1 MADPDAGER
10 ESLVVPKLT
19 DFVLNVACP
28 ILEIEKDV
36 LYSALYRSSSQEYLS
51 QFALESSRKVI
62 VVQKSEEEVSV
73 SLEVEHKGPSYAIL
87 AFIKREGQGVLE
99 EKSLGGQIQIVNLSY
114 ISPDSTPFELLH
126 TYMQNSFMPL
136 FTTYK
141 ASTSA
146 EEESKMD
153 SKIGLQTVQ
162 KKISETMLALMQ
174 YQQDVEIPEVVLY
187 IDPYVKEKFTKS
199 KVTNSKVT
207 IELFDDRLQDKE
219 YLSALTGC
227 VDKWIHEI
235 RKVTRLSTREHLAPT
250 ILHEVN
256 FWECLTRALT
266 HIDSQLKLP
275 EVTITLDILKQAK
288 RIHTMMSF
296 HTDTG
301 LDHALQMCQT
311 SNILM
316 KDFPANKLFS
326 SDSIEGTSDSITGIF
341 SHMKKLKHNDSYP
354 LIKAQQI
361 IDLVSKDMSN
371 QLLKLLHKERLMS
384 LDWEDFDRIMKST
397 LNVFNNWET
406 QYKQFK
412 DIVRLQ
418 AKRKGGVERVLPK
431 KDFEH
436 TALNNRIV
444 ELQTFKSSHER
455 LKEVIT
461 SVFSEERQQGE
472 IMALREINLAYA
484 HFTTFDILDLSKEGQ
499 EMWEMAKKQYEQ
511 KIDRVESQI
520 TTKLRDRLGI
530 AKSANEMFR
539 VFAKFNALFIRPRIK
554 VAIQEYQTQLIA
566 QVKNDIQLLQEKY
579 KKHYNNT
586 EAALV
591 SKVRDFPSV
600 SGAIIWARQIERKLK
615 IYMERVEAV
624 LGKDWKQHPDGKK
637 LNEIG
642 EAFAKKLDT
651 KETVE
656 KWIEEMLAYCG
667 TFDFSDKI
675 FLVVSRRDQQ
685 GKEYWEL
692 TVNFDEQVITL
703 FKEVRAL
710 TWLKFKGLISMKIK
724 ADDIKTYYPYA
735 TSLQEALRTYQQ
747 TCAKI
752 DFRIEKLLAE
762 SKSEIHKIFI
772 EGTNLMWNSEARLDA
787 YVKKLMEK
795 VIRFEEKVIEVLEKH
810 ETIQKEIESLQLCP
824 VTKDN
829 FTEHMSKIQKI
840 IDDLSLND
848 FSNLEIWV
856 ESLDKIIEDVLKKR
870 LAELIK
876 HWLKEFQQWDE
887 AQKDAVYIN
896 CNTVHEIKLK
906 DQILFLDPPLE
917 EARAFWT
924 TLFHRQLFTICG
936 QNRIEA
942 TQYDVLKQYTK
953 RDYTNLLADIMND
966 IVQAYKVLDE
976 VLGQCEGYVKTWL
989 GYQALWDTQASDVYN
1004 ELGENIELWQQLLE
1018 EIKQNRITFDNSETE
1033 IHFGAV
1039 VIDYKAVQAK
1049 VNHKY
1054 DQWHKDILNKFGSK
1068 LGDTM
1073 RGFNLSINNARMNLE
1088 KQNLESSSSDV
1099 TVFVTE
1105 IQELKKNLESWDGE
1119 MNKYRT
1125 AQRLLERQ
1133 RFHFPTDWLWID
1145 QLEGDW
1151 SSFRQI
1157 LTRKSQTMESEI
1169 PVLQAKI
1176 KTEEKVLI
1184 DKIKEIEESWKTQK
1198 PCSGD
1203 QSPQQAL
1210 EALSSI
1216 EAKVKKAAD
1225 QYSNICKAKEVLDMD
1240 LSDPERLLPLT
1251 EEIQGLKEVWA
1262 ELGKVWTGIDALR
1275 DTPWSAIVTK
1285 KIKDVIDKSVEQM
1298 NALPNRLR
1306 NYEAFDTMKTKL
1318 SRLSKSNRMIADL
1331 KSEAL
1336 KERHWK
1342 QLNTRLK
1349 LKKGGINEMTL
1360 GNIWDADPLKHE
1372 KFINEVMGQAAGE
1385 LALEE
1390 FLRGVKEYW
1399 QGYLLDL
1406 VNYQNKCRLI
1416 RGWDDLFQ
1424 KLDEHIN
1431 SLTSMK
1437 MSPHYKVFEEE
1448 VGPWDEKLQKIRVV
1462 FDIWIDVQRR
1472 WVYLEGIFFGS
1483 ADIKQQL
1490 PSEFSKFKS
1499 IDSEF
1504 TSLMRKVS
1512 SKPQILEVLSLQGIQ
1527 KTLER
1532 LSELLAKIQKAL
1544 GDYLETQRQA
1554 FARFYFVGDED
1565 LLEIIGNSK
1574 DVTNVQR
1581 HFSKM
1586 FAGICS
1592 LATSEPDCMIA
1603 MISREDERVE
1613 FPRPVKISEDSA
1625 IHAWLTKVEVQMRES
1640 LASNLEH
1647 CVKQIESNESFLDCA
1662 NAFPAQITV
1671 LGSQVDWSHRIE
1683 THVPT
1688 RTLQQVE
1695 EHVVNMLFLLAES
1708 VLKNLPSQTRKK
1720 FEQLITDLVHQ
1731 RDVTRYLMNKKIDN
1745 VKDFEWLI
1753 HMRFYWHP
1761 KEADPMKKLNIEM
1774 SNAHFYY
1781 GFEYLGVGD
1790 KLVQTPLTDRCYLT
1804 LTQAL
1809 HMRLGGNPF
1818 GPAGTGKTESVKALG
1833 CQLGTF
1839 VLVFNCDETFDFQAM
1854 GRIFVGLCQV
1864 GAWGCF
1870 DEFNR
1875 LEERM
1880 LSAVSQQILVIQSG
1894 LMDHHTKIEILG
1906 KEVKL
1911 KSEVGI
1917 FVTMNPGYAGRS
1929 NLPDN
1934 LKQLFRAIAMVKPDK
1949 ELIAQVMLYSQG
1961 FKTAERLSGKIV
1973 SLFDLCNDQLSN
1985 QPHYDFGL
1993 RALKSVLVTAGNIKR
2008 AEVQEDRSLD
2018 DWEQNILLRSV
2029 CDTVVPKLIAE
2040 DVPLLSSL
2048 LSGVIPGA
2056 DIIKIGEEV
2065 LRETMKNLCKKHN
2078 LLPENAFIE
2087 KVLQLNQILRIHHGV
2102 MMVGPSGSGKSAAW
2116 RLLLESLSVIDGKK
2130 GEDYIID
2137 PKAITKDE
2145 LYGRLD
2151 STTLEWTDGV
2161 FTHVLRKILDNVRG
2175 ESNKRH
2181 WIIFDGD
2188 VDPEW
2193 AENLNSVLDDNK
2205 LLTLPNGERLL
2216 IPPNVKIMFE
2226 VETLKHATL
2235 ATVSRCGMV
2244 WFSAETVNKD
2254 MVYYHYL
2261 SRLQQESFDELIADE
2276 EKVTPQTPIRKD
2288 CVSAIKKYFN
2298 GEDCFVSR
2306 MINYVELRPHIMD
2319 FTRIRVLEAMFAL
2332 VRKGISNVLD
2342 YNEGHPDFPLSNSQ
2356 LEDYMIKWLC
2366 LSLMWGVGGSLNLR
2380 EREKFSNYIM
2390 EQSDS
2395 NMPPASGTP
2404 LLDYEVRIEDQQW
2417 HLWKKKVPN
2426 IEIETHRVVDA
2437 DVVITTIDTLRHQEV
2452 LCSWLSEHR
2461 PFLLCGPPGS
2471 GKTMT
2476 LMATLKALPDFE
2488 MIFVNFSSSTTPHL
2502 ILKTFDHYCEY
2513 SRTPNGIV
2521 LRPHQPNKWLVVFCD
2536 EINLPDEDKYGTQS
2550 IITFLRQMTEQN
2562 GFWRPQDKQW
2572 VTLER
2577 MQFVG
2582 ACNPPT
2588 DAGRHPLSHRFLR
2601 HTPLIFVDFPGR
2613 ESLLQIFGTF
2623 NRAMLKRVPSLRSH
2637 AGPLTEAMVE
2647 FYMRSQE
2654 TFTADIQPH
2663 YIYSPRELTRWKYAM
2678 FEALEPIDSVED
2690 LVRLF
2695 VHEGLR
2701 LFQDR
2706 MVLPKEKEWCDKHLD
2721 EVAIQFFPQVRQ
2733 ECLTRPML
2741 FSSYLT
2747 KNYIS
2752 VEREELR
2759 KHILARL
2766 KTFYEEELD
2775 VPLVVFDSVLDHLC
2789 RIDRVLRQPLGH
2801 LLLVGASGTGKTTLS
2816 RFVSWMNNLSVF
2828 QIKAGRNYSVEDF
2841 DDDLRGVMKRAG
2853 CKGERICFIF
2863 DESNVL
2869 GVAFLERMNAL
2880 LASGEVPGLFDGE
2893 EYMSLMNQCKE
2904 AAQREGKIMDTEEEL
2919 YRNFI
2924 YNVQRNLHV
2933 VFTMNPANPD
2943 FTNRTAS
2950 SPALFNRCVID
2961 WFGNWPEEALYQVAN
2976 EFTHNMDLLPNSF
2989 THAAQ
2994 QEDPDQ
3000 RHEAIVNAI
3009 VNIHNSVVNTNAK
3022 LAKSAKKYNFIT
3034 PRDFLDFIKHF
3045 VNLYAEKKSELE
3057 EQQLHLNIGLDKIR
3071 DTGEEVRKL
3080 QDSLAEK
3087 SKELAAKEKLAN
3099 EKLVLMVNE
3108 QQQAEQKRES
3118 SLGMTKVLESKEKE
3132 IRERQEQVNKE
3143 LSEVEP
3149 LLREAEDAVKG
3160 IQKKFLD
3167 ELRMMAS
3174 PPQLVKL
3181 TLEAVMCLV
3190 TNSSKTC
3197 DWAEIKT
3204 GMRKEDFIPSII
3216 NFNTDNLNPTV
3227 SARVEKNYL
3236 QNKDWDLAKIDR
3248 ASRAAGPLAK
3258 WVDSQ
3263 VKYAHI
3269 LEKVDPLRNEVKDLE
3284 KEGDELKKTYNNL
3297 IHTIQELE
3305 RNIEKYKVDYAAL
3318 ISEVQRI
3325 KSEMQVVQDKVARSK
3340 ALILNLGS
3348 ERERWESTS
3357 LAFQAQMSTMIG
3369 DVLLSGA
3376 FLAYIGFFDH
3386 YFRHSLMVNWK
3397 DFVEAQGVKFR
3408 ADMSLVEF
3416 LSKPSER
3423 LNWKAHYLPDDD
3435 LCIENAIIL
3444 QRFNRYPLVIDP
3456 SGQAIEFLV
3465 AHYADRKIIKISFAD
3480 DAFMKNLES
3489 ALRFGCPILVE
3500 DVEKIDPVLNSVLN
3514 KEIYKT
3520 GGRVLIRVGD
3530 LEIDFSQNFN
3540 MFMVTRDSN
3549 ANFTPDLC
3557 SRVTFVNFT
3566 VTMSSLQNQC
3576 LNIFLRN
3583 ERPDVDQK
3591 RTDLLKLQGE
3601 FKVRIRELEEKLL
3614 QALNDVRGNI
3624 LDDDHVMSTLENLK
3638 REAEIVSKESA
3649 QTDSV
3654 MYEVIQVSNQY
3665 LNLAVQSSRCYFA
3678 MESLSTIHF
3687 LYHFSL
3693 NFFMNMIFDVLNKE
3707 PELKQISKSDHEFRL
3722 KLITQKL
3729 FVKVYRNVSRGLLE
3743 SDKTVFA
3750 LRLLKIRLGTSCE
3763 TELELL
3769 LRGSSAISE
3778 SSSQSYLDGRITGRQ
3793 AKEVQSI
3800 AQTEIFADLP
3810 RHLVQYKSK
3819 WLAFM
3824 DDPAP
3829 EESIPEGWAKLN
3841 QRYDQYHSQ
3850 IAQLVVDMK
3859 LLMLLRPDRFV
3870 LKANKLITFI
3880 MGEEFLASNVVDL
3893 AKVVLEES
3901 SPKSPLLLCSAPG
3914 YNPSQKVDKLV
3925 KDLGKRCTSVAIG
3938 SAEGFEI
3945 AEKAINIASK
3955 SGTWV
3960 LLKNVH
3966 LAPSWL
3972 VELEKK
3978 IHRLQPNENFRLF
3991 LTMEIHPKVPSTL
4004 VRISNTFVF
4013 EPPAGIK
4020 ASMIRSFKT
4029 VLSQERTDRAPTERA
4044 RLHFILSWFHAVLGE
4059 RLRYTPIGWT
4069 KIYEFGEADQRC
4081 TLDSIDQW
4089 IDSVSKG
4096 MTNLPPEKIPWDAIR
4111 ATISNSLYGGRVDNE
4126 YDDKIL
4132 SSFVNDLFREEVF
4145 SSSFKLVGGK
4155 SNMMMP
4161 DARNYEQFLN
4171 WVHELPSVEDPQWA
4185 GLPSNVE
4192 KLLKSMDANNVLARL
4207 VKVTGTAD
4215 EELAYSEKGQEE
4227 SKSAWLVSL
4236 NQRVATLIDML
4247 PGELPLLN
4255 RTAHSITNPLFRFL
4269 EREMQIAGKLLKIVR
4284 SDLIQLREMTSGN
4297 TKFTNPIRQIAQD
4310 LHTDQIP
4317 KSWKLYPI
4325 APVSVVD
4332 WLLDFK
4338 SRLQQLATFTEENSK
4353 SPGNFGKKGLWLGGF
4368 FFPEAFMTAT
4378 RQSTSQRHKW
4388 SLDELTLE
4396 IKNGTHAGDD
4406 VFVLTGMRIE
4416 SAIWNNEY
4424 IEQTDELSFELPTC
4438 TIRWVK
4444 GEVQGSNLVKLPV
4457 YLSNLRNKLL
4467 FSVKIP
4473 GGSLSP
4479 NTWYQRGV
4487 AITAWNKI

>member
-1 MADPDAGER
+1 MSDLGEG
-10 ESLVVPKLT
+10 ETLILGKLT
-19 DFVLNVACP
+19 EFILSVSCP
-28 ILEIEKDV
+28 ILDIEKDL
-36 LYSALYRSSSQEYLS
+36 LYTALYRGSSQEYLNM
-51 QFALESSRKVI
+51 FATESSRKVLVI
-62 VVQKSEEEVSV
+62 QKSEEEILV
-73 SLEVEHKGPSYAIL
+73 SLEVEHKGPTYAIL
-87 AFIKREGQGVLE
+87 AFIKREGQGSLE
-99 EKSLGGQIQIVNLSY
+99 EKQLGAQLQIVNLSY
-114 ISPDSTPFELLH
+114 ISPDSTPFELMH
-126 TYMQNSFMPL
+126 TYLQNSFLPL
-136 FTTYK
+136 FNTYK
-141 ASTSA
+141 GQNLAS
-146 EEESKMD
+146 EEDSKMD
-153 SKIGLQTVQ
+153 SKLGLTTVQ

-174 YQQDVEIPEVVLY
+174 YQQDVEIPEVILQ
-187 IDPYVKEKFTKS
+187 IDPYVRERFTKA
-199 KVTNSKVT
+199 KLINSRLG
-207 IELFDDRLQDKE
+207 IELFDDKLQDKE
-219 YLSALTGC
+219 YLSGLTAC

-235 RKVTRLSTREHLAPT
+235 RKVTRLSTKDHLAPS

-256 FWECLTRALT
+256 FWECLTRALN
-266 HIDSQLKLP
+266 HIDNQLKLP

-296 HTDTG
+296 NTDTG
-301 LDHALQMCQT
+301 LDHALQVCQT

-316 KDFPANKLFS
+316 KDFPANRLLS
-326 SDSIEGTSDSITGIF
+326 SDSIESVSDAIIQIF
-341 SHMKKLKHNDSYP
+341 QHMKKLKHNDSYP
-354 LIKAQQI
+354 LLKAQQI
-361 IDLVSKDMSN
+361 VDLVSKDVSN
-371 QLLKLLHKERLMS
+371 QLLKILHKERLMT
-384 LDWEDFDRIMKST
+384 LDWEEFDKAMKST
-397 LNVFNNWET
+397 GGVFSVWDA
-406 QYKQFK
+406 QYKAFK
-412 DIVRLQ
+412 EIIRLQ
-418 AKRKGGVERVLPK
+418 AKRKGGIERLLPK

-436 TALNNRIV
+436 SALQNRIG
-444 ELQTFKSSHER
+444 ELHQFKSSHER
-455 LKEVIT
+455 LKEVIS
-461 SVFSEERQQGE
+461 SVFNEERQQGE

-484 HFTTFDILDLSKEGQ
+484 HFTTFDILDLSKEGSD
-499 EMWEMAKKQYEQ
+499 MWEMARKQYEQ

-520 TTKLRDRLGI
+520 TAKLRDRLGI

-539 VFAKFNALFIRPRIK
+539 VFGKFNALFIRPRIK
-554 VAIQEYQTQLIA
+554 SAIQEYQTQLIS
-566 QVKNDIQLLQEKY
+566 QVRSDIQLLQDKF
-579 KKHYNNT
+579 KKHYSNT

-591 SKVRDFPSV
+591 SKVRDFPEV
-600 SGAIIWARQIERKLK
+600 SGAIIWAKQIERKLK

-624 LGKDWKQHPDGKK
+624 LGKDWKQHPEGKK
-637 LNEIG
+637 LFEIG

-651 KETVE
+651 KEAVD
-656 KWIEEMLAYCG
+656 KWIEEMLVYCG
-667 TFDFSDKI
+667 TFDFTDKI
-675 FLVVSRRDQQ
+675 FEVVSRRDLH

-710 TWLKFKGLISMKIK
+710 NWLKFKGLIAMKIK

-752 DFRIEKLLAE
+752 DHKIEKLLAE
-762 SKSEIHKIFI
+762 NKSEIQKIFI
-772 EGTNLMWNSEARLDA
+772 EGTSLMWNSEARLDT
-787 YVKKLMEK
+787 YVKKLMDK
-795 VIRFEEKVIEVLEKH
+795 VIRFEEKVIEVLDRH
-810 ETIQKEIESLQLCP
+810 THIQNEIESLQLCS
-824 VTKDN
+824 VTKEN
-829 FTEHMSKIQKI
+829 FTEHMNKIQRI

-848 FSNLEIWV
+848 FSNLELWV
-856 ESLDKIIEDVLKKR
+856 EGLDKNIEIVLKTR
-870 LAELIK
+870 LGELIK
-876 HWLKEFQQWDE
+876 HWIREFQQWDE
-887 AQKDAVYIN
+887 LKKDAVYIN
-896 CNTVHEIKLK
+896 CNTVHEVKLK
-906 DQILFLDPPLE
+906 DQTLFLDPPLE

-924 TLFHRQLFTICG
+924 TLFHRQLHIICG
-936 QNRIEA
+936 QSRIEA

-953 RDYTNLLADIMND
+953 RDYTNLLPEIMADV
-966 IVQAYKVLDE
+966 VQAYKILDE
-976 VLGQCEGYVKTWL
+976 VLGHCEEYVKTWL

-1004 ELGENIELWQQLLE
+1004 ELGDNIEMWQQLLE

-1033 IHFGAV
+1033 IHFGAI
-1039 VIDYKAVQAK
+1039 VIDYKAVQSK

-1054 DQWHKDILNKFGSK
+1054 DQWHRDILNKFGTK

-1073 RGFNLSINNARMNLE
+1073 RTFNISINSARMQLE
-1088 KQNLESSSSDV
+1088 KQSLESSSSDV

-1105 IQELKKNLESWDGE
+1105 IQELKKNMEAWDSD

-1125 AQRLLERQ
+1125 GQRLLERQ
-1133 RFHFPTDWLWID
+1133 RFHFPADWLWID

-1169 PVLQAKI
+1169 PILQAKI
-1176 KTEEKVLI
+1176 KTEEKVLM
-1184 DKIKEIEESWKTQK
+1184 DKIKEIEDSWKNNK
-1198 PCSGD
+1198 PFSGE
-1203 QSPQQAL
+1203 QSPAQAL
-1210 EALSSI
+1210 EALSLT
-1216 EAKVKKAAD
+1216 ETKVKRASE
-1225 QYSNICKAKEVLDMD
+1225 QYNKICKAKEVLDMEP
-1240 LSDPERLLPLT
+1240 SDPDRLNPLT
-1251 EEIQGLKEVWA
+1251 EEIQGLKEVWS
-1262 ELGKVWTGIDALR
+1262 ELAKIWANIENLR

-1285 KIKDVIDKSVEQM
+1285 KIKDVIDKSVEEM
-1298 NALPNRLR
+1298 NKLPSRLR
-1306 NYEAFDTMKTKL
+1306 QYEAFDTMKSKL
-1318 SRLSKSNRMIADL
+1318 SKLSKSNKMISEL

-1342 QLNTRLK
+1342 QLNQRLK
-1349 LKKGGINEMTL
+1349 LKKGGINDMTL

-1372 KFINEVMGQAAGE
+1372 KFINEVLSQAAGE

-1390 FLRGVKEYW
+1390 FLKGVREYW
-1399 QGYLLDL
+1399 LNFLLDL

-1416 RGWDDLFQ
+1416 RGWDDLFG

-1431 SLTSMK
+1431 SLNSMK

-1448 VGPWDEKLQKIRVV
+1448 VQPWDEKLQKIRVV

-1512 SKPQILEVLSLQGIQ
+1512 SKPLVLDVLALPGIQ

-1592 LATSEPDCMIA
+1592 LGTSEPDVLISM
-1603 MISREDERVE
+1603 MSREDEKVDY
-1613 FPRPVKISEDSA
+1613 PRPVKISEDSA

-1640 LASNLEH
+1640 LAFNLEQ
-1647 CVKQIESNESFLDCA
+1647 CVNRIAANENFLNCA
-1662 NAFPAQITV
+1662 KEFPAQIML

-1683 THVPT
+1683 VNIPI
-1688 RTLQQVE
+1688 RSLNVVE
-1695 EHVVNMLFLLAES
+1695 EHVVNMLMILAQE
-1708 VLKNLPSQTRKK
+1708 VLENLPAQIRKK
-1720 FEQLITDLVHQ
+1720 YEQLITDLVHQ
-1731 RDVTRYLMNKKIDN
+1731 RDVTRYLMNKNISSN
-1745 VKDFEWLI
+1745 KDFEWLI

-1833 CQLGTF
+1833 SQLGTF

-1880 LSAVSQQILVIQSG
+1880 LSAVSQQILVIQTG
-1894 LMDHHTKIEILG
+1894 LMDHLTKIELLG

-1911 KSEVGI
+1911 KQEVGI

-1934 LKQLFRAIAMVKPDK
+1934 LKQLFRQIAMVKPDK

-2008 AEVQEDRSLD
+2008 GETQEDRNLD

-2056 DIIKIGEEV
+2056 DIIQIGEEN
-2065 LRETMKNLCKKHN
+2065 LREALKSLCKKHN
-2078 LLPENAFIE
+2078 LLPEPAFIE

-2116 RLLLESLSVIDGKK
+2116 RLLLEALGSTDNKK
-2130 GEDYIID
+2130 GESYIID
-2137 PKAITKDE
+2137 PKAIIKDD
-2145 LYGRLD
+2145 LYGKLD
-2151 STTLEWTDGV
+2151 ATTLEWTDGV

-2175 ESNKRH
+2175 EVNKRH

-2216 IPPNVKIMFE
+2216 IPTNVKIMFE

-2244 WFSAETVNKD
+2244 WFSAETVSKE

-2261 SRLQQESFDELIADE
+2261 SRLQQENFDDLIVDE
-2276 EKVTPQTPIRKD
+2276 EKITPQSPIRKE
-2288 CVSAIKKYFN
+2288 CVGCIKKFFS

-2306 MINYVELRPHIMD
+2306 MLNYAESKVHIMD
-2319 FTRIRVLEAMFAL
+2319 FTRIRVLDASFAL
-2332 VRKGISNVLD
+2332 IRKGISNVLD
-2342 YNEGHPDFPLSNSQ
+2342 YNEGHPDFPLSSSQ
-2356 LEDYMIKWLC
+2356 IEEYMTKWLS
-2366 LSLMWGVGGSLNLR
+2366 LALMWGVGGSLNLR
-2380 EREKFSNYIM
+2380 EREKFSVYIM

-2395 NMPPASGTP
+2395 NMPPSSGAP
-2404 LLDYEVRIEDQQW
+2404 LLDYEVRIEDQSW
-2417 HLWKKKVPN
+2417 SLWKKKVPN
-2426 IEIETHRVVDA
+2426 IEIETHRVIDA

-2488 MIFVNFSSSTTPHL
+2488 MIFVNFSSSTTPSL

-2550 IITFLRQMTEQN
+2550 IITFLRQLTEQN
-2562 GFWRPQDKQW
+2562 GFWRPHDKQW

-2588 DAGRHPLSHRFLR
+2588 DAGRHPLSPRFLR

-2613 ESLLQIFGTF
+2613 ESLLQIYGTF
-2623 NRAMLKRVPSLRSH
+2623 NRAMLKRVPSLRAH
-2637 AGPLTEAMVE
+2637 AGSLTEAMVE

-2663 YIYSPRELTRWKYAM
+2663 YIYSPRELTRWKYAI
-2678 FEALEPIDSVED
+2678 FEALDPIDSLED

-2706 MVLPKEKEWCDKHLD
+2706 MVLPSEKEWCDKNLD
-2721 EVAIQFFPQVRQ
+2721 DVATQFFPMVKT
-2733 ECLTRPML
+2733 ECLQRPML

-2841 DDDLRGVMKRAG
+2841 DDDLRTVMKRSG

-2869 GVAFLERMNAL
+2869 STAFLERMNAL

-2904 AAQREGKIMDTEEEL
+2904 SAQREGKIMDTEEEL

-2943 FTNRTAS
+2943 FSNRTAS

-2989 THAAQ
+2989 SHSAQ
-2994 QEDPDQ
+2994 QDDPDL

-3009 VNIHNSVVNTNAK
+3009 VNIHNSVVSTNSK
-3022 LAKSAKKYNFIT
+3022 LAKSAKKHNYIT

-3045 VNLYAEKKSELE
+3045 VNLYGEKKSELE
-3057 EQQLHLNIGLDKIR
+3057 EQQLHLNIGLDKIH
-3071 DTGEEVRKL
+3071 DTEEEVKKL
-3080 QDSLAEK
+3080 QGSLSEK
-3087 SKELAAKEKLAN
+3087 SKELFAKEKQAN
-3099 EKLVLMVNE
+3099 EKLVLMVSE

-3118 SLGMTKVLESKEKE
+3118 ALTMTKELQVKDKEVK
-3132 IRERQEQVNKE
+3132 ERQGIVNSD
-3143 LSEVEP
+3143 LAQAEP
-3149 LLREAEDAVKG
+3149 ALIEAQEAVKS

-3174 PPQLVKL
+3174 PPALVKM
-3181 TLEAVMCLV
+3181 TLEAVLCLI
-3190 TNSSKTC
+3190 TNSAKPL

-3204 GMRKEDFIPSII
+3204 GMRKDDFISSII
-3216 NFNTDNLNPTV
+3216 NFKTENLNPNV
-3227 SARVEKNYL
+3227 SRKIESNFL
-3236 QNKDWDLAKIDR
+3236 RSKDWNLDNIFR
-3248 ASRAAGPLAK
+3248 ASKAAGPMAK

-3263 VKYAHI
+3263 VHYAYI
-3269 LEKVDPLRNEVKDLE
+3269 LDRVEPLRNEVKELE
-3284 KEGDELKKTYNNL
+3284 RQGDELKKTYKQL
-3297 IHTIQELE
+3297 IDTIEELE
-3305 RNIEKYKVDYAAL
+3305 KNIEKYKADYAAL
-3318 ISEVQRI
+3318 IAEVQRI
-3325 KSEMQVVQDKVARSK
+3325 KSEMQTVQDKVARSK
-3340 ALILNLGS
+3340 ALISNLAS
-3348 ERERWESTS
+3348 ERERWEATS

-3369 DVLLSGA
+3369 DVLLSGS

-3386 YFRHSLMVNWK
+3386 FYRHSLMIAWK
-3397 DFVEAQGVKFR
+3397 DFVDAQGIKFR
-3408 ADMSLVEF
+3408 QDMSLVEF

-3423 LNWKAHYLPDDD
+3423 LLWKAHYLPNDD

-3444 QRFNRYPLVIDP
+3444 QRFNRYPLIIDP

-3465 AHYADRKIIKISFAD
+3465 AHYLEKKIIKISFAD

-3489 ALRFGCPILVE
+3489 SLRFGCPILVE

-3540 MFMVTRDSN
+3540 MFMVTRDTN

-3576 LNIFLRN
+3576 LNIYLKN

-3591 RTDLLKLQGE
+3591 RNDLLKLQGE
-3601 FKVRIRELEEKLL
+3601 YKVRIRELEEKLL

-3638 REAEIVSKESA
+3638 KEAEIVSKEAA
-3649 QTDSV
+3649 QTEFI
-3654 MYEVIQVSNQY
+3654 MQEVDQVSAQY
-3665 LNLAVQSSRCYFA
+3665 LNLAVASSRIYFA

-3687 LYHFSL
+3687 LYHLSL
-3693 NFFMNMIFDVLNKE
+3693 NFFMNIIFDVLNKDQ
-3707 PELKQISKSDHEFRL
+3707 ELLKISKSEYDQRL
-3722 KLITQKL
+3722 KLITHKI

-3743 SDKTVFA
+3743 SDKLVFA
-3750 LRLLKIRLGTSCE
+3750 LRLLKIRLGNGCE
-3763 TELELL
+3763 EELELL
-3769 LRGSSAISE
+3769 LRGSSLLSE
-3778 SSSQSYLDGRITGRQ
+3778 SSTQTFLEGRISGRQ
-3793 AKEVQSI
+3793 AKEIVTLS
-3800 AQTEIFADLP
+3800 QTEIFNELP
-3810 RHLVQYKSK
+3810 RHLIQYKST
-3819 WLAFM
+3819 WIEFL
-3824 DDPAP
+3824 DSPQP
-3829 EESIPEGWAKLN
+3829 EEKIPEGWAKIN
-3841 QRYDQYHSQ
+3841 PRYDSFHSEVAK
-3850 IAQLVVDMK
+3850 IVLEMK
-3859 LLMLLRPDRFV
+3859 LLLLLRPDRFL
-3870 LKANKLITFI
+3870 LKANKLISFVL
-3880 MGEEFLASNVVDL
+3880 GDDLLASNVVDL
-3893 AKVVLEES
+3893 GKVVLEES

-3914 YNPSQKVDKLV
+3914 FDPSQKVDKLV
-3925 KDLGKRCTSVAIG
+3925 KDLNKRCTSVAIG

-3945 AEKAINIASK
+3945 AEKAINTASK
-3955 SGTWV
+3955 AGTWV

-3966 LAPSWL
+3966 LAPQWL

-3991 LTMEIHPKVPSTL
+3991 LTMEIHPRVPSTL

-4020 ASMIRSFKT
+4020 ASLIRSFKT
-4029 VLSQERTDRAPTERA
+4029 VLSQEKTDRSPAERS
-4044 RLHFILSWFHAVLGE
+4044 RLHFLLSWFHAVLGE

-4069 KIYEFGEADQRC
+4069 KVYEFGEADQRC

-4089 IDSVSKG
+4089 IDSISQNRS
-4096 MTNLPPEKIPWDAIR
+4096 NLPPEKIPWDAIR

-4132 SSFVNDLFREEVF
+4132 SSFVNELFREESF
-4145 SSSFKLVGGK
+4145 SSDFKLVDGK
-4155 SNMMMP
+4155 NSLVIP

-4171 WVHELPSVEDPQWA
+4171 WVNDLPSVEDPEWA

-4192 KLLKSMDANNVLARL
+4192 KLLKSIDANNVLSRL
-4207 VKVTGTAD
+4207 VAITGTAD
-4215 EELAYSEKGQEE
+4215 EELAYSEKTQEE
-4227 SKSAWLVSL
+4227 TKSAWLVSL
-4236 NQRVATLIDML
+4236 SQRVTKLIEIL
-4247 PGELPLLN
+4247 PGELPYLH
-4255 RTAHSITNPLFRFL
+4255 RTAQSITNPLFRFL
-4269 EREMQIAGKLLKIVR
+4269 EREMQIANKLLKVVR
-4284 SDLIQLREMTSGN
+4284 NDLMQLKEMIAGTV
-4297 TKFTNPIRQIAQD
+4297 KFTNSIRQIAQD
-4310 LHTDQIP
+4310 LHTDTVP

-4325 APVSVVD
+4325 APVTVAE

-4338 SRLQQLATFTEENSK
+4338 ARLNQLTTLTEETTK
-4353 SPGNFGKKGLWLGGF
+4353 SPSNFGKKGVWLGGF

-4378 RQSTSQRHKW
+4378 RQATSQRHKW

-4396 IKNGTHAGDD
+4396 IKIGSQADEDSFVVNG
-4406 VFVLTGMRIE
+4406 LRIE
-4416 SAIWNNEY
+4416 GASWTKDEL
-4424 IEQTDELSFELPTC
+4424 EFTDELSIDLALT
-4438 TIRWVK
+4438 TIKWIK
-4444 GEVQGSNLVKLPV
+4444 GEVTGNNLIKLPV
-4457 YLSNLRNKLL
+4457 YLNSLRNKLL
-4467 FSVKIP
+4467 FSVKIL
-4473 GGSLSP
+4473 GGKHKP

-4487 AITAWNKI
+4487 AITSWNKI

>member
-1 MADPDAGER
+1 M
-10 ESLVVPKLT
+10 
-19 DFVLNVACP
+19 
-28 ILEIEKDV
+28 
-36 LYSALYRSSSQEYLS
+36 
-51 QFALESSRKVI
+51 
-62 VVQKSEEEVSV
+62 
-73 SLEVEHKGPSYAIL
+73 
-87 AFIKREGQGVLE
+87 
-99 EKSLGGQIQIVNLSY
+99 
-114 ISPDSTPFELLH
+114 
-126 TYMQNSFMPL
+126 
-136 FTTYK
+136 
-141 ASTSA
+141 
-146 EEESKMD
+146 
-153 SKIGLQTVQ
+153 
-162 KKISETMLALMQ
+162 
-174 YQQDVEIPEVVLY
+174 
-187 IDPYVKEKFTKS
+187 
-199 KVTNSKVT
+199 
-207 IELFDDRLQDKE
+207 
-219 YLSALTGC
+219 
-227 VDKWIHEI
+227 
-235 RKVTRLSTREHLAPT
+235 
-250 ILHEVN
+250 
-256 FWECLTRALT
+256 
-266 HIDSQLKLP
+266 
-275 EVTITLDILKQAK
+275 
-288 RIHTMMSF
+288 
-296 HTDTG
+296 
-301 LDHALQMCQT
+301 
-311 SNILM
+311 
-316 KDFPANKLFS
+316 
-326 SDSIEGTSDSITGIF
+326 
-341 SHMKKLKHNDSYP
+341 
-354 LIKAQQI
+354 
-361 IDLVSKDMSN
+361 
-371 QLLKLLHKERLMS
+371 
-384 LDWEDFDRIMKST
+384 
-397 LNVFNNWET
+397 
-406 QYKQFK
+406 
-412 DIVRLQ
+412 
-418 AKRKGGVERVLPK
+418 
-431 KDFEH
+431 
-436 TALNNRIV
+436 
-444 ELQTFKSSHER
+444 
-455 LKEVIT
+455 
-461 SVFSEERQQGE
+461 
-472 IMALREINLAYA
+472 
-484 HFTTFDILDLSKEGQ
+484 
-499 EMWEMAKKQYEQ
+499 
-511 KIDRVESQI
+511 
-520 TTKLRDRLGI
+520 
-530 AKSANEMFR
+530 
-539 VFAKFNALFIRPRIK
+539 
-554 VAIQEYQTQLIA
+554 
-566 QVKNDIQLLQEKY
+566 
-579 KKHYNNT
+579 
-586 EAALV
+586 
-591 SKVRDFPSV
+591 
-600 SGAIIWARQIERKLK
+600 
-615 IYMERVEAV
+615 
-624 LGKDWKQHPDGKK
+624 
-637 LNEIG
+637 
-642 EAFAKKLDT
+642 
-651 KETVE
+651 
-656 KWIEEMLAYCG
+656 
-667 TFDFSDKI
+667 
-675 FLVVSRRDQQ
+675 
-685 GKEYWEL
+685 
-692 TVNFDEQVITL
+692 
-703 FKEVRAL
+703 
-710 TWLKFKGLISMKIK
+710 
-724 ADDIKTYYPYA
+724 
-735 TSLQEALRTYQQ
+735 
-747 TCAKI
+747 
-752 DFRIEKLLAE
+752 
-762 SKSEIHKIFI
+762 
-772 EGTNLMWNSEARLDA
+772 
-787 YVKKLMEK
+787 
-795 VIRFEEKVIEVLEKH
+795 
-810 ETIQKEIESLQLCP
+810 
-824 VTKDN
+824 
-829 FTEHMSKIQKI
+829 
-840 IDDLSLND
+840 
-848 FSNLEIWV
+848 
-856 ESLDKIIEDVLKKR
+856 
-870 LAELIK
+870 
-876 HWLKEFQQWDE
+876 
-887 AQKDAVYIN
+887 
-896 CNTVHEIKLK
+896 
-906 DQILFLDPPLE
+906 
-917 EARAFWT
+917 
-924 TLFHRQLFTICG
+924 
-936 QNRIEA
+936 
-942 TQYDVLKQYTK
+942 
-953 RDYTNLLADIMND
+953 
-966 IVQAYKVLDE
+966 
-976 VLGQCEGYVKTWL
+976 
-989 GYQALWDTQASDVYN
+989 
-1004 ELGENIELWQQLLE
+1004 WQQLLE

-1054 DQWHKDILNKFGSK
+1054 DQWHRDILNKFGSK

-1073 RGFNLSINNARMNLE
+1073 RTFNLSINSARMQLE
-1088 KQNLESSSSDV
+1088 KQSLESSSSDV

-1105 IQELKKNLESWDGE
+1105 IQELKKNMESWDTE

-1176 KTEEKVLI
+1176 KTEEKVLN
-1184 DKIKEIEESWKTQK
+1184 DKIKELEDNWKTQK
-1198 PCSGD
+1198 PFGGE

-1210 EALSSI
+1210 ESLSLI
-1216 EAKVKKAAD
+1216 ETKVKRAAD
-1225 QYSNICKAKEVLDMD
+1225 QYGKICKAKEVLDMENSEPD
-1240 LSDPERLLPLT
+1240 RLNPIS
-1251 EEIQGLKEVWA
+1251 EEIQGLKEVWS
-1262 ELGKVWTGIDALR
+1262 ELAKIWINIENLR

-1306 NYEAFDTMKTKL
+1306 NYEAFDSMKGKL
-1318 SRLSKSNRMIADL
+1318 SKLSKSNKMISEL

-1342 QLNTRLK
+1342 LLNQRLK
-1349 LKKGGINEMTL
+1349 LKKGGINDMTL

-1372 KFINEVMGQAAGE
+1372 KYINEVLGQAAGE

-1390 FLRGVKEYW
+1390 FLKGVREYW
-1399 QGYLLDL
+1399 LNYLLDL

-1416 RGWDDLFQ
+1416 RGWDDLFG

-1431 SLTSMK
+1431 SLNSMK

-1448 VGPWDEKLQKIRVV
+1448 VQPWDEKLQKIRVV

-1490 PSEFSKFKS
+1490 PTEFSKFKS

-1512 SKPQILEVLSLQGIQ
+1512 SKPLILDVLGLPGIQ

-1586 FAGICS
+1586 FAGITS
-1592 LATSEPDCMIA
+1592 LAIGNEPDLLIA
-1603 MISREDERVE
+1603 MISREDERVDY
-1613 FPRPVKISEDSA
+1613 PRPVKISDDPA

-1640 LASNLEH
+1640 LAVNLDQ
-1647 CVKQIESNESFLDCA
+1647 CVSKIAANENFLECA
-1662 NAFPAQITV
+1662 GAFPAQIT
-1671 LGSQVDWSHRIE
+1671 LLASQVDWSHRIE
-1683 THVPT
+1683 VNIPI
-1688 RTLQQVE
+1688 RSLQQVE
-1695 EHVVNMLFLLAES
+1695 EHVVNMLMRLAQEVLL
-1708 VLKNLPSQTRKK
+1708 NLPAQVRKK
-1720 FEQLITDLVHQ
+1720 YEQLITDLVHQ
-1731 RDVTRYLMNKKIDN
+1731 RDVTRYLMNKKISS

-1761 KEADPMKKLNIEM
+1761 KEPDPMKKLNIEM

-1894 LMDHHTKIEILG
+1894 LMEHHTKIELLG

-1911 KSEVGI
+1911 KQEVGI

-1934 LKQLFRAIAMVKPDK
+1934 LKQLFRQIAMVKPDK

-2008 AEVQEDRSLD
+2008 AETQEDRSLD

-2056 DIIKIGEEV
+2056 DIIQIGEEV
-2065 LRETMKNLCKKHN
+2065 LRECLKNLCKKHN
-2078 LLPENAFIE
+2078 LVPEGAFIE

-2102 MMVGPSGSGKSAAW
+2102 MMVGPSGAGKSAAW
-2116 RLLLESLSVIDGKK
+2116 RLLLEALGTVDGKK
-2130 GEDYIID
+2130 GESYIID

-2145 LYGRLD
+2145 LYGKLD

-2175 ESNKRH
+2175 EINKRH

-2216 IPPNVKIMFE
+2216 IPTNVKIMFE

-2244 WFSAETVNKD
+2244 WFSAEIVSKD

-2261 SRLQQESFDELIADE
+2261 SRLQQENFDELIADE
-2276 EKVTPQTPIRKD
+2276 EKSTPQAPIRKD
-2288 CVSAIKKYFN
+2288 CVNVIRKYFQ
-2298 GEDCFVSR
+2298 GEDSFVSR
-2306 MINYVELRPHIMD
+2306 MLNYAEARVHIMD
-2319 FTRIRVLEAMFAL
+2319 FTRIRVLEATFAL
-2332 VRKGISNVLD
+2332 IRKGISNVLE
-2342 YNEGHPDFPLSNSQ
+2342 YNESHADFPLSASQ
-2356 LEDYMIKWLC
+2356 VEDYMIKWLA
-2366 LSLMWGVGGSLNLR
+2366 LALMWGVGGSLNLR
-2380 EREKFSNYIM
+2380 EREKFSVFIM
-2390 EQSDS
+2390 EQADTG
-2395 NMPPASGTP
+2395 MPPATGSP
-2404 LLDYEVRIEDQQW
+2404 LLDYEVRIEDQSW

-2426 IEIETHRVVDA
+2426 IEIETHRVIDA
-2437 DVVITTIDTLRHQEV
+2437 DVVITTIDTLRHQEI

-2488 MIFVNFSSSTTPHL
+2488 MIFVNFSSSTTPQL

-2513 SRTPNGIV
+2513 NRTPNGIV

-2588 DAGRHPLSHRFLR
+2588 DAGRHPLSPRFLR

-2623 NRAMLKRVPSLRSH
+2623 NRAMLKRVPSLRAH
-2637 AGPLTEAMVE
+2637 AGSLTEAMVE
-2647 FYMRSQE
+2647 FYMKSQE

-2678 FEALEPIDSVED
+2678 FEALEPIDTIED

-2706 MVLPKEKEWCDKHLD
+2706 MVLPSEKEWCDKNLD
-2721 EVAIQFFPQVRQ
+2721 EVAVQFFPMVKT
-2733 ECLTRPML
+2733 ECLQRPIL

-2841 DDDLRGVMKRAG
+2841 DDDLRSVMKRSG

-2869 GVAFLERMNAL
+2869 STAFLERMNAL

-2904 AAQREGKIMDTEEEL
+2904 SAQREGKIMDTEEEL

-2943 FTNRTAS
+2943 FSNRTAS

-2989 THAAQ
+2989 THSAQ
-2994 QEDPDQ
+2994 QEDPDL

-3009 VNIHNSVVNTNAK
+3009 VNIHNSVVNTNVK
-3022 LAKSAKKYNFIT
+3022 LAKSAKKHNYIT
-3034 PRDFLDFIKHF
+3034 PRDFLDLIKHF
-3045 VNLYAEKKSELE
+3045 VNLYGEKKGELE
-3057 EQQLHLNIGLDKIR
+3057 EQQLHLNIGLDKIH
-3071 DTGEEVRKL
+3071 DTEEEVKKL
-3080 QDSLAEK
+3080 QGSLSEK
-3087 SKELAAKEKLAN
+3087 SKELTVKEKQAN
-3099 EKLVLMVNE
+3099 EKLVLMVSE

-3118 SLGMTKVLESKEKE
+3118 ALIMTKELEIKDGE
-3132 IRERQEQVNKE
+3132 IRQRQEVVNRD
-3143 LSEVEP
+3143 LAQAEP
-3149 LLREAEDAVKG
+3149 ALIEAQKAVKG

-3167 ELRMMAS
+3167 ELRMMAA
-3174 PPQLVKL
+3174 PPALVKM
-3181 TLEAVMCLV
+3181 TLEAVLCLI
-3190 TNSSKTC
+3190 TNSAKTL
-3197 DWAEIKT
+3197 DWAEIKV
-3204 GMRKEDFIPSII
+3204 GMRKEDFIPNII
-3216 NFNTDNLNPTV
+3216 NFNTESLNPNV
-3227 SARVEKNYL
+3227 SKKIEKNFL
-3236 QNKDWDLAKIDR
+3236 ESKDWDLDRINR
-3248 ASRAAGPLAK
+3248 ASQAAGPMAK
-3258 WVDSQ
+3258 WVESQ
-3263 VKYAHI
+3263 VHYAHI
-3269 LEKVDPLRNEVKDLE
+3269 LDRVDPLRNEVKILE
-3284 KEGDELKKTYNNL
+3284 RDGDELKKTYNTL
-3297 IHTIQELE
+3297 ISTIQDLE
-3305 RNIEKYKVDYAAL
+3305 RNIEKYKSDYATL
-3318 ISEVQRI
+3318 IAEVQRI
-3325 KSEMQVVQDKVARSK
+3325 KSEMQTVQDKVARSK
-3340 ALILNLGS
+3340 ALIHNLAS
-3348 ERERWESTS
+3348 ERERWEATS

-3369 DVLLSGA
+3369 DVLLSGS

-3386 YFRHSLMVNWK
+3386 FYRHSLMVTWK
-3397 DFVEAQGVKFR
+3397 DFIDAQGIKFR
-3408 ADMSLVEF
+3408 GEMSLVEF

-3423 LNWKAHYLPDDD
+3423 LLWKAHYLPDDD

-3465 AHYADRKIIKISFAD
+3465 AHYIEKKIIKISFAD

-3514 KEIYKT
+3514 REIYKT

-3530 LEIDFSQNFN
+3530 LEIDFSNNFN
-3540 MFMVTRDSN
+3540 MFMVTRDTN

-3576 LNIFLRN
+3576 LNIYLKN

-3591 RTDLLKLQGE
+3591 RNDLLKLQGE
-3601 FKVRIRELEEKLL
+3601 YKVRIRELEEKLL

-3638 REAEIVSKESA
+3638 KEAEIVSKEAA
-3649 QTDSV
+3649 QTEFI
-3654 MYEVIQVSNQY
+3654 MQEVDQVSNQY
-3665 LNLAVQSSRCYFA
+3665 MQLAVASSRIYFA
-3678 MESLSTIHF
+3678 MESLNTIHF

-3693 NFFMNMIFDVLNKE
+3693 GFFMGMIFDVL
-3707 PELKQISKSDHEFRL
+3707 LKDQQLLQVSKAEYEGRL
-3722 KLITQKL
+3722 KLITHKL

-3763 TELELL
+3763 EELELL
-3769 LRGSSAISE
+3769 LRGGSILAE
-3778 SSSQSYLDGRITGRQ
+3778 SSNQSFLDGKVSGRQ
-3793 AKEVQSI
+3793 AKEILTLAQS
-3800 AQTEIFADLP
+3800 EIFNELP
-3810 RHLVQYKSK
+3810 RHLVQHKAK
-3819 WLAFM
+3819 WLAFLENSQ
-3824 DDPAP
+3824 P
-3829 EESIPEGWAKLN
+3829 EENIPEGWAKIN
-3841 QRYDQYHSQ
+3841 PRYDAYHSQ
-3850 IAQLVVDMK
+3850 IAQLVLDMK
-3859 LLMLLRPDRFV
+3859 LLLLLRPDRFL
-3870 LKANKLITFI
+3870 LKAHKLISFVL
-3880 MGEEFLASNVVDL
+3880 GDDLLASNVVDL

-3901 SPKSPLLLCSAPG
+3901 APKSPLLLCSAPG
-3914 YNPSQKVDKLV
+3914 YDPSQKVDKLV
-3925 KDLGKRCTSVAIG
+3925 KDLNKRCTSVAIG

-3945 AEKAINIASK
+3945 AEKAINSASK
-3955 SGTWV
+3955 AGTWV

-3966 LAPSWL
+3966 LAPQWL

-3991 LTMEIHPKVPSTL
+3991 LTMEIHPRVPSTL

-4013 EPPAGIK
+4013 EPPAGMK

-4029 VLSQERTDRAPTERA
+4029 VLSQEKTDKNPVERS
-4044 RLHFILSWFHAVLGE
+4044 RLHFLLSWFHAVLGE

-4089 IDSVSKG
+4089 IDSISQNRA
-4096 MTNLPPEKIPWDAIR
+4096 NLPPEKIPWDAIR

-4132 SSFVNDLFREEVF
+4132 SSFVDDLFREESF
-4145 SSSFKLVGGK
+4145 SSSFKLVAGK
-4155 SNMMMP
+4155 SSLSIP
-4161 DARNYEQFLN
+4161 DARNYEGFLN
-4171 WVHELPSVEDPQWA
+4171 WIHDLPSVEDPEWA

-4192 KLLKSMDANNVLARL
+4192 KLLKSIDASNILSRL
-4207 VKVTGTAD
+4207 VTITGTAD

-4227 SKSAWLVSL
+4227 SKSAWLVAL
-4236 NQRVATLIDML
+4236 ATRVTKLIEIL
-4247 PGELPLLN
+4247 PGDLPVLH
-4255 RTAHSITNPLFRFL
+4255 RTAQSITNPLFRFL
-4269 EREMQIAGKLLKIVR
+4269 EREMQVANKLLKLVR
-4284 SDLIQLREMTSGN
+4284 NDLTQLREMSLGN
-4297 TKFTNPIRQIAQD
+4297 VKFTNPIRQIAQD
-4310 LHTDQIP
+4310 LHTDVVP

-4325 APVSVVD
+4325 APVTVAE

-4338 SRLQQLATFTEENSK
+4338 TRVQQLSTLTEETTK
-4353 SPGNFGKKGLWLGGF
+4353 SAASFGKKGIWLGGF

-4378 RQSTSQRHKW
+4378 RQATSQRHKW

-4396 IKNGTHAGDD
+4396 IK
-4406 VFVLTGMRIE
+4406 TGNRSDEDSFIITGLRVE
-4416 SAIWNNEY
+4416 SAIWNNEE
-4424 IEQTDELSFELPTC
+4424 IEFTDELSVELEQC
-4438 TIRWVK
+4438 TIKWIK
-4444 GEVQGSNLVKLPV
+4444 GEVQGDNLVKLPV
-4457 YLSNLRNKLL
+4457 YLNALRNKLL

-4473 GGSLSP
+4473 GGKYTP

-4487 AITAWNKI
+4487 AITSWNKT